1 VALVPED
8 RRTQGLILGM
18 SVVDNISLVDL
29 ARRSLFG
36 VRNIE
41 AERSASRQLVS
52 ALSIRTASLA
62 TPVATLSGGNQQK
75 VAIGKWLRATPRV
88 LMFDEPTRGVDIAAK
103 SEILRLVATLAE
115 QGMAILMVSSEH
127 AELLQICDRIIV
139 LREGRIAAEFEGEDA
154 TDEALTQASF
164 GRLSERAAEIESRT
178 P

>member
-1 VALVPED
+1 
-8 RRTQGLILGM
+8 
-18 SVVDNISLVDL
+18 
-29 ARRSLFG
+29 
-36 VRNIE
+36 
-41 AERSASRQLVS
+41 
-52 ALSIRTASLA
+52 
-62 TPVATLSGGNQQK
+62 
-75 VAIGKWLRATPRV
+75 
-88 LMFDEPTRGVDIAAK
+88 MFDEPTRGVDIAAK